1 MNTLKEELNYL
12 KGRVLIQT
20 LFLEKL
26 IPVNLLSLSKLNINK
41 TCQNTDIPLK
51 IIKSNADLFA
61 KYIFRNFNYF
71 LEKGEF
77 P

>member
-26 IPVNLLSLSKLNINK
+26 IPMNLLSLSKRYINK
-41 TCQNTDIPLK
+41 T
-51 IIKSNADLFA
+51 
-61 KYIFRNFNYF
+61 
-71 LEKGEF
+71 
-77 P
+77 